1 MRPLLF
7 SFWLLI
13 AHDIAQGIQR
23 GKGWWGGTMG
33 HPRQGYRRHT
43 GQCRQRFAIDM
54 DGGRDIFACR
64 SVSERIRPY
73 LFPFGF
79 LPPKLWDIKPRGNG
93 KPWAMEP
100 AVEDTDGRSA
110 SDRTRPRF
118 FFFGFCSTRSPPTG
132 APASGIGYDFYQV

>member
-1 MRPLLF
+1 
-7 SFWLLI
+7 
-13 AHDIAQGIQR
+13 
-23 GKGWWGGTMG
+23 MG
-33 HPRQGYRRHT
+33 HPGQGYRRHT

-118 FFFGFCSTRSPPTG
+118 FFFGLCSTRSPYRGTG
-132 APASGIGYDFYQV
+132 FRYRIRLLPCLACGILPDGTIPWR

>member
-1 MRPLLF
+1 
-7 SFWLLI
+7 
-13 AHDIAQGIQR
+13 
-23 GKGWWGGTMG
+23 MG

-93 KPWAMEP
+93 KPWG
-100 AVEDTDGRSA
+100 DGACRRRYGQPERERSYKT
-110 SDRTRPRF
+110 SL
-118 FFFGFCSTRSPPTG
+118 FFFGFCSTRSPPYRG
-132 APASGIGYDFYQV
+132 SGFRYKIRLLPCLACGILPGGTIPWR

>member
-1 MRPLLF
+1 
-7 SFWLLI
+7 
-13 AHDIAQGIQR
+13 
-23 GKGWWGGTMG
+23 MG

-64 SVSERIRPY
+64 SVSDRIQTY

-79 LPPKLWDIKPRGNG
+79 LPPKLWDIKPRENG
-93 KPWAMEP
+93 KPWDMEP
-100 AVEDTDGRSA
+100 AVEDTGSRSA

-118 FFFGFCSTRSPPTG
+118 FFFGFCSTRSPYRGTG
-132 APASGIGYDFYQV
+132 FRYRIRLLPGLACGILPDGTIPWR

>member
-1 MRPLLF
+1 
-7 SFWLLI
+7 
-13 AHDIAQGIQR
+13 
-23 GKGWWGGTMG
+23 MG

-64 SVSERIRPY
+64 SVSDRIRPY

-79 LPPKLWDIKPRGNG
+79 LLAMLWDIKPRGNG

-118 FFFGFCSTRSPPTG
+118 FFFGLCSTRSPYRGTG
-132 APASGIGYDFYQV
+132 FRYRIRLLPCLACGILPDGTIPWR

>member
-1 MRPLLF
+1 
-7 SFWLLI
+7 
-13 AHDIAQGIQR
+13 
-23 GKGWWGGTMG
+23 MG

-100 AVEDTDGRSA
+100 AVEDTGSRSA

-118 FFFGFCSTRSPPTG
+118 FFFGLCSTRSPYRGTG
-132 APASGIGYDFYQV
+132 FRYRIRLLPGLACGILPDGTIPWQ

>member
-1 MRPLLF
+1 
-7 SFWLLI
+7 
-13 AHDIAQGIQR
+13 
-23 GKGWWGGTMG
+23 MG

-118 FFFGFCSTRSPPTG
+118 FFFGLCSTRSPPYRGTG
-132 APASGIGYDFYQV
+132 FRYRIRLLPGLACGILPDGTIPWR

>member
-1 MRPLLF
+1 
-7 SFWLLI
+7 
-13 AHDIAQGIQR
+13 
-23 GKGWWGGTMG
+23 MG

-79 LPPKLWDIKPRGNG
+79 LPPKLGDIKPRGNG

-118 FFFGFCSTRSPPTG
+118 FFFGLCSTRSPYRGTG
-132 APASGIGYDFYQV
+132 FRYRIRLLPCLACGILPDGTIPWR